1 MSILDDFQV
10 VQSPVSGRRLDF
22 DEFTDASTP
31 MQSAY
36 CRQMSEEEYV
46 TMGETE
52 TEKALQ
58 VFIVI
63 LSRLRAS
70 GSLKRE
76 IKMWVKP
83 TALPPSRESHSRP
96 SEVRF

>member
-1 MSILDDFQV
+1 MDLSILDDFQV
-10 VQSPVSGRRLDF
+10 IQSPASGRRLDF

-36 CRQMSEEEYV
+36 CKQMTEEQYL

-58 VFIVI
+58 VFIMI
-63 LSRLRAS
+63 LSFLQAS
-70 GSLKRE
+70 RSLNLE
-76 IKMWVKP
+76 CTV
-83 TALPPSRESHSRP
+83 
-96 SEVRF
+96 